1 MFEVF
6 YGLKEDPFRLSAD
19 HRFCYPHRNFAR
31 ARAYVDYA
39 LHRAEGFVMVTGRP
53 GTGKTTLIND
63 LLSRLPEPSTRA
75 ATLLSTRLDAE
86 DLLRMTAYA
95 LGLETR
101 TQPKALLLQQLME
114 FMNEQYRRG
123 GRTLLII
130 DEAQDLGASA
140 LEELRLLTNLH
151 QAGQP
156 LLQIVLVGQEPLRE
170 LVRRPEMEQLHQRLI
185 AAWHLQPLSPAETV
199 AYVRHRLE
207 TAGWQGDPVF
217 EPGVLQAVYHFSQ
230 GVPRRI
236 NLICSRL
243 LLHGCLSEL
252 HRLSKQDALD
262 LVHELG
268 EEELAPEQEGTTE
281 LPEVDWAEV
290 DQGLDWVPPMPAVAD
305 EAAISALH
313 EPVAAAASP
322 DTLPQ
327 AEQQVSQAVTE
338 SAAVPRAES
347 IPPALRMP
355 VALEQAAAVSE
366 QAAAAPEQ
374 VAAAPAHL
382 SESSPVPWLAVE
394 HSGAL
399 LASTETAARADTSA
413 PSCRIEPPRKRSVV
427 LRRIKRRSAGILG
440 LILMILLSL
449 LPAGMLM
456 VPMVLVLPASMP
468 LVQHGPLG

>member
-19 HRFCYPHRNFAR
+19 HRFCYPHRNYSR

-39 LHRAEGFVMVTGRP
+39 LHRAEGFVMVTGNP

-63 LLSRLPEPSTRA
+63 LLSRLPEHSTRA

-95 LGLETR
+95 LGLQTR

-151 QAGQP
+151 HAGHP

-185 AAWHLQPLSPAETV
+185 AAWHLQALSPAETV

-217 EPGVLQAVYHFSQ
+217 EPGVLQIVFDFSQ

-252 HRLSKQDALD
+252 HRLSKADALD
-262 LVHELG
+262 LVRMSWAMKNWRHPPSKSTRPRQSEM
-268 EEELAPEQEGTTE
+268 
-281 LPEVDWAEV
+281 DWAEI
-290 DQGLDWVPPMPAVAD
+290 DQGLEWVPRLHQRKPRLKRRWPKLNEPFVA
-305 EAAISALH
+305 
-313 EPVAAAASP
+313 
-322 DTLPQ
+322 
-327 AEQQVSQAVTE
+327 
-338 SAAVPRAES
+338 RARR
-347 IPPALRMP
+347 II
-355 VALEQAAAVSE
+355 
-366 QAAAAPEQ
+366 
-374 VAAAPAHL
+374 
-382 SESSPVPWLAVE
+382 
-394 HSGAL
+394 
-399 LASTETAARADTSA
+399 AARDWS
-413 PSCRIEPPRKRSVV
+413 
-427 LRRIKRRSAGILG
+427 G
-440 LILMILLSL
+440 
-449 LPAGMLM
+449 
-456 VPMVLVLPASMP
+456 
-468 LVQHGPLG
+468 

>member
-1 MFEVF
+1 MFEAF
-6 YGLKEDPFRLSAD
+6 YGLREDPFRLSSD

-39 LHRAEGFVMVTGRP
+39 LHRAEGFVMVTGNP

-63 LLSRLPEPSTRA
+63 LLSRLPERSTRA

-151 QAGQP
+151 LAGHP

-185 AAWHLQPLSPAETV
+185 AAWHLQSLSPAETV

-217 EPGVLQAVYHFSQ
+217 EPGVLQVVFDFSQ

-252 HRLSKQDALD
+252 HRLSKADALN

-268 EEELAPEQEGTTE
+268 EEELAPEQESMAD
-281 LPEVDWAEV
+281 LPEVDWAEI
-290 DQGLDWVPPMPAVAD
+290 DKGLDWTP
-305 EAAISALH
+305 
-313 EPVAAAASP
+313 
-322 DTLPQ
+322 PQ
-327 AEQQVSQAVTE
+327 A
-338 SAAVPRAES
+338 
-347 IPPALRMP
+347 PAS
-355 VALEQAAAVSE
+355 VSE
-366 QAAAAPEQ
+366 PAATGEADLVEDDGADARPTLGASEPAPARVAPTGRIERASASSSTAAPE
-374 VAAAPAHL
+374 PL
-382 SESSPVPWLAVE
+382 FAVE
-394 HSGAL
+394 HSEEPWVSQTES
-399 LASTETAARADTSA
+399 ASSDPPSA
-413 PSCRIEPPRKRSVV
+413 QPSLEPPVEPSAESAWILPPRRIRGRP
-427 LRRIKRRSAGILG
+427 RRIKRRSAGILG
-440 LILMILLSL
+440 LILFILMSL
-449 LPAGMLM
+449 VPAGILTLLA
-456 VPMVLVLPASMP
+456 VVALPTVISAIGSASVA
-468 LVQHGPLG
+468 LAQQLFL